1 MLSDVIVPDVLFT
14 NSIAHALKQYL
25 AELSFTQLAVLVD
38 ENTREHCYPAVKE
51 ILPPHELVEITS
63 GEEQKNLQTCTLIWD
78 KLTNA
83 AFDRKAL
90 VVNLGGGVITDM
102 GGFCAATYKRG
113 IRFINVPTTLLSQ
126 VDASVGGKLGID
138 FLGYKNHIG
147 LFQEPEQVIVAP
159 EFLHTLP
166 YREKRSGFAEM
177 LKHCL
182 IADPEYLNQ
191 LCEKPL
197 SKLDLSIHI
206 PHSISI
212 KYNIVQQDRRE
223 GGLRKIL
230 NFGHTIGHAIE
241 SYYLE
246 TDNKLLH
253 GEAIAVGMMAEL
265 YLSHQLLGMNIEAYN
280 QHLHRIRAYYNNV
293 HTFHRHVP
301 AVARLT
307 LMDKKNEGGKVKAV
321 LLEAP
326 GKPVVD
332 VELGY
337 EEIEKALVVMV
348 NEPPP

>member
-1 MLSDVIVPDVLFT
+1 MPTDAIVPNVLFT
-14 NSIAHALKQYL
+14 TSVADALKQYL
-25 AELSFTQLAVLVD
+25 AELSFTQLAVIVD
-38 ENTREHCYPAVKE
+38 ENTWEHCYPAVKE
-51 ILPPHELVEITS
+51 ILPPHELIAITS
-63 GEEQKNLQTCTLIWD
+63 GEEQKNLQTCSLIWE

-90 VVNLGGGVITDM
+90 VINLGGGVITDM
-102 GGFCAATYKRG
+102 GGFCAVTYKRG

-138 FLGYKNHIG
+138 FQGYKNHIG

-159 EFLHTLP
+159 EFLRTLP
-166 YREKRSGFAEM
+166 HREKRSGFAEM

-182 IADPEYLNQ
+182 IADPEYLDQ

-197 SKLDLSIHI
+197 SNLDLSLHI
-206 PHSISI
+206 PHSIRI
-212 KYNIVQQDRRE
+212 KYNVVQQDQRE

-230 NFGHTIGHAIE
+230 NFGHTLGHAIE

-265 YLSHQLLGMNIEAYN
+265 YLSHKLLGMDPETYSRYLHLIGGFYN
-280 QHLHRIRAYYNNV
+280 DV
-293 HTFHRHVP
+293 HTFYEHIP

-326 GKPVVD
+326 GKPVID

-337 EEIEKALVVMV
+337 QEIKDALEEMAS
-348 NEPPP
+348 EPSR